1 MAQIKF
7 FRGDRDL
14 FFSGAEGAFNSDS
27 YADAVCFSN
36 DTHEII
42 VNGVGYG
49 MSEDLKGYLADGK
62 ILSGVE
68 QDGLKVTLSF
78 TNADPIEI
86 DFSAEVAT
94 SSKNGLMSAE
104 DKVKV
109 DTMAGALINSE
120 GKIIEATKDN
130 AGLMTA
136 AHVALLLS
144 LDGSGSGDGADAG
157 ILTRMATAEGN
168 IVNLQSDVTTLQGE
182 MDAVETA
189 VEAIENTIGDWE
201 ENAKTIAEA
210 VGGLDGRVSANEAA
224 IEVLNGEGAGSVKKA
239 EADAK
244 AHAEGLVNALS
255 ATVDDV
261 KADVDAF
268 LNAAEVGEAA
278 VDTLKEIQA
287 YITSD
292 LAAADEMVKNIAAN
306 AKAIEDEVKD
316 REDAVAALQALVEA
330 NAGNIE
336 TVTAQAG
343 TNASAIEALQ
353 AQVKA
358 LSEDTTNADAI
369 AALAGRVDAL
379 EKDDTLAKSV
389 EALEGRMDTAEGGI
403 SANAAAIEALQ
414 ALVESNGEAI
424 SGNADAISELANRVK
439 SLEDST
445 VCQEAIEAV
454 NDRVDAAEGRIT
466 VVEELLVWNEVK
478 AVE

>member
-7 FRGDRDL
+7 YRGERSL
-14 FFSGAEGAFNSDS
+14 FFNEGVFKADYENAICFLSDNTI
-27 YADAVCFSN
+27 V
-36 DTHEII
+36 
-42 VNGVGYG
+42 VNGVEYG
-49 MSEDLKGYLADGK
+49 MSETLKGYLHDGKVLTGISYADYKLSLSFADG
-62 ILSGVE
+62 
-68 QDGLKVTLSF
+68 
-78 TNADPIEI
+78 
-86 DFSAEVAT
+86 T
-94 SSKNGLMSAE
+94 SSEVEINIPTVSDSVNGLMLAE
-104 DKVKV
+104 DKVKL
-109 DTMAGALINSE
+109 DTISEALVGE
-120 GKIIEATKDN
+120 DGKIIEATAEH

-144 LDGSGSGDGADAG
+144 LDGSGSGEGADAG
-157 ILTRMATAEGN
+157 ILTRMANAEGS
-168 IVNLQSDVTTLQGE
+168 ITILQGE
-182 MDAVETA
+182 MDVVEGKVSTLEGD
-189 VEAIENTIGDWE
+189 VKAIKEDIGEWSSTTE
-201 ENAKTIAEA
+201 SIAEA
-210 VGGLDGRVSANEAA
+210 IGGLEGRVSANEAA
-224 IEVLNGEGAGSVKKA
+224 LEVLNGEGDGSVKKA

-278 VDTLKEIQA
+278 VDTLKEIQS

-316 REDAVAALQALVEA
+316 REDAVAALQSLVEA
-330 NAGNIE
+330 NAGNID

-369 AALAGRVDAL
+369 AALAERVDAL
-379 EKDDTLAKSV
+379 EKDDTLAKAV
-389 EALEGRMDTAEGGI
+389 EALEGRMGTAEDGI
-403 SANAAAIEALQ
+403 SANASAIEALQ
-414 ALVESNGEAI
+414 ALVAANGEAI
-424 SGNADAISELANRVK
+424 SGNADAISQLAERVK
-439 SLEDST
+439 GLEDST

-454 NDRVDAAEGRIT
+454 NGRVDDAEARIE

-478 AVE
+478 AAE